1 MDKNKTFK
9 NFLRTCLIT
18 IIGLGFLILGQI
30 VCQLH
35 TSIQAIETRII
46 TLEVRDIIMFN
57 TLNE

>member
-9 NFLRTCLIT
+9 NFLKACLIT

-35 TSIQAIETRII
+35 TSIQEMETRII
-46 TLEVRDIIMFN
+46 TLEVRDQIMFN
-57 TLNE
+57 I